1 MSWLRDELPL
11 LTEYTYA
18 DTAASGLL
26 YSSLQQWRREHDQAF
41 HAGGSLM
48 MEKSFEILPETKQ
61 ALGAFY
67 GCDPALVALASNFSI
82 GLNLLLDGMET
93 RKQVLL
99 VQGDYPSLNWP
110 FESRGFQTHYVECD
124 TRVEKRIMDMVSR
137 HKIEIL
143 ALSLVQWVN
152 GMKIG
157 ARFLTKLKKAHPG
170 LLIIADGTQFCGAFE
185 FDFGHSGIDV
195 LGASGYK
202 WLLGGYGNA
211 FFLFKAA
218 AVGWFNPRATGFNSA
233 DGNASG
239 RQEIA
244 FPRQLEPGHL
254 DSLNFGSLKFALN
267 RLSSIGMKAVEMH
280 NRSLGEHF
288 RQGLKGTR
296 LLDPVVWER
305 EEHSTIFNVRGDKS
319 MHACLQ
325 EEKII
330 CSLRGGGIRLSFHL
344 YNTMEEV
351 ERVLFLLRKAGV

>member
-26 YSSLQQWRREHDQAF
+26 CSSLQQWRHEHDQAF
-41 HAGGSLM
+41 HEGGSLM
-48 MEKSFEILPETKQ
+48 KMKSFEVLTATKQ
-61 ALGAFY
+61 ALGAFF
-67 GCDPALVALASNFSI
+67 GCDPGLVALSPNFSI

-93 RKQVLL
+93 RNRVLL

-110 FESRGFQTHYVECD
+110 FERRGFQTYYVQFD
-124 TRVEKRIMDMVSR
+124 ARVEDRIMEMVSR

-143 ALSLVQWVN
+143 ALSMVQWVN
-152 GMKIG
+152 GLKVG
-157 ARFLTKLKKAHPG
+157 DEFLSKLKKAHPG

-185 FDFGHSGIDV
+185 FDFGNSGIDAF
-195 LGASGYK
+195 GASGYK

-218 AVGWFNPRATGFNSA
+218 NVERFNPRATGFNAA
-233 DGNASG
+233 DGNARG
-239 RQEIA
+239 QQDIA

-267 RLSSIGMKAVEMH
+267 RLSSIGIKAIELH
-280 NRSLGEHF
+280 NRRLGEHF

-305 EEHSTIFNVRGDKS
+305 EEHSTIFNIRGDKS
-319 MHACLQ
+319 MFACLQ
-325 EEKII
+325 DEKVI

-351 ERVLFLLRKAGV
+351 DRILFLFRQANV